1 MAENTTMHLDVVSA
15 EKELFSGTISAVFA
29 PAQMGDVGIYPRHT
43 PLVTGLRPGEL
54 KIEVEGE
61 EDQYLYVS
69 GGILEVQPGVVTVL
83 SDTAIRAEDLDEAK
97 ALEAKQRAE
106 EALKDQQGDFDAAKA
121 QAELVRAAEQ
131 LRMIERMR
139 KIRK

>member
-1 MAENTTMHLDVVSA
+1 MAMTMHLDVVSA

-29 PAQMGDVGIYPRHT
+29 PATMGDVGIYPRHT
-43 PLVTGLRPGEL
+43 PLVTSLRPGEI
-54 KIEVEGE
+54 KIEIEGK

-69 GGILEVQPGVVTVL
+69 GGILEVQPHVVTVL

-97 ALEAKQRAE
+97 AREAKQRAE
-106 EALKDQQGDFDAAKA
+106 DALKDQKGDFDAAKA

-139 KIRK
+139 KSRK

>member
-1 MAENTTMHLDVVSA
+1 MSMTIHLDVVSA
-15 EKELFSGTISAVFA
+15 EQELFSGTISAVFA
-29 PAQMGDVGIYPRHT
+29 PAVMGDVGIYPRHT
-43 PLVTGLRPGEL
+43 PLVTSLRPGEL
-54 KIEVEGE
+54 KIEIDGH

-69 GGILEVQPGVVTVL
+69 GGILEVQPHVVTVL

-106 EALKDQQGDFDAAKA
+106 DALKDQKGDFDAAKA

-131 LRMIERMR
+131 LRMIERLR
-139 KIRK
+139 KLKR

>member
-1 MAENTTMHLDVVSA
+1 MAMTIHLDVVSA
-15 EKELFSGTISAVFA
+15 EKELFSDTVSAVFA
-29 PAQMGDVGIYPRHT
+29 PAVMGDVGIYPRHT
-43 PLVTGLRPGEL
+43 PLVTTLRPGEL
-54 KIEVEGE
+54 KIEIEGK

-69 GGILEVQPGVVTVL
+69 GGILEVQPHVVTVL

-97 ALEAKQRAE
+97 AREAKQLAE
-106 EALKDQQGDFDAAKA
+106 DALRDQKGDFDAAKA

-139 KIRK
+139 KLSR

>member
-1 MAENTTMHLDVVSA
+1 MAMTMHLDVVSA
-15 EKELFSGTISAVFA
+15 EKELFSGTINAVFA

-54 KIEVEGE
+54 KIEIEGQ

-69 GGILEVQPGVVTVL
+69 GGILEVQPHVVTVL

-106 EALKDQQGDFDAAKA
+106 EALKDKKGDFDAAKA

>member
-1 MAENTTMHLDVVSA
+1 MALTLHLDVVSA

-29 PAQMGDVGIYPRHT
+29 PAVMGDVGIYPRHT
-43 PLVTGLRPGEL
+43 PLVTTLRPGEL
-54 KIEVEGE
+54 KIEIEGK

-69 GGILEVQPGVVTVL
+69 GGILEVQPHVVTVL

-97 ALEAKQRAE
+97 AREAKQRAE
-106 EALKDQQGDFDAAKA
+106 DALRDQKGDFDAAKA

-139 KIRK
+139 KKA

>member
-1 MAENTTMHLDVVSA
+1 MAMTLHLDVVSA
-15 EKELFSGTISAVFA
+15 ERELFSGTVSAVFA
-29 PAQMGDVGIYPRHT
+29 PARTGDVGIYPRHT
-43 PLVTGLRPGEL
+43 PLVTTLRPGEL
-54 KIEVEGE
+54 KIEAEGK

-69 GGILEVQPGVVTVL
+69 GGILEVQPHVVTVL

-106 EALKDQQGDFDAAKA
+106 DALRDQKGDLDAAKA

-139 KIRK
+139 KMRK

>member
-1 MAENTTMHLDVVSA
+1 MSMTIHLDVVSA

-29 PAQMGDVGIYPRHT
+29 PAVMGDVGIYPRHT
-43 PLVTGLRPGEL
+43 PLVTTLRPGEL
-54 KIEVEGE
+54 KIEIEGK

-69 GGILEVQPGVVTVL
+69 GGILEVQPHVVTVL

-97 ALEAKQRAE
+97 AREAKQLAE
-106 EALKDQQGDFDAAKA
+106 DALRDQKGDFDAAKA

-139 KIRK
+139 KLRR

>member
-1 MAENTTMHLDVVSA
+1 MSMTIHLDVVSA

-29 PAQMGDVGIYPRHT
+29 PAVMGDVGIYPRHT

-54 KIEVEGE
+54 KIEIEGH

-69 GGILEVQPGVVTVL
+69 GGILEVQPHVVTVL
-83 SDTAIRAEDLDEAK
+83 SDTAIRAEDLDEAQ

-106 EALKDQQGDFDAAKA
+106 DTLKDQKGDFDAAKA

-131 LRMIERMR
+131 LRMIEKLR
-139 KIRK
+139 KLKR

>member
-1 MAENTTMHLDVVSA
+1 MHLDVVSA
-15 EKELFSGTISAVFA
+15 EKELFSGTINAVFA

-54 KIEVEGE
+54 KIEIDGE

-69 GGILEVQPGVVTVL
+69 GGILEVQPHVVTVL

-106 EALKDQQGDFDAAKA
+106 DALKDKQSDFDAAKA

>member
-1 MAENTTMHLDVVSA
+1 MAMTMHLDVVSA

-54 KIEVEGE
+54 KISIEGH

-69 GGILEVQPGVVTVL
+69 GGILEVQPHVVTVL

-106 EALKDQQGDFDAAKA
+106 EAMKDKASDYDAAKA
-121 QAELVRAAEQ
+121 QIELVRAAEQ
-131 LRMIERMR
+131 LRMIERLR
-139 KIRK
+139 NIRK

>member
-1 MAENTTMHLDVVSA
+1 MSMTIHLDVVSA
-15 EKELFSGTISAVFA
+15 EQELFSGTISAVIA
-29 PAQMGDVGIYPRHT
+29 PAVMGDVGIYPRHT
-43 PLVTGLRPGEL
+43 PLVTSLRPGEL
-54 KIEVEGE
+54 KIEIDGH

-69 GGILEVQPGVVTVL
+69 GGILEVQPHVVTVL

-106 EALKDQQGDFDAAKA
+106 DALKDQKGDFDAAKA

-131 LRMIERMR
+131 LRMIEKLR
-139 KIRK
+139 KLRR

>member
-1 MAENTTMHLDVVSA
+1 MSMTMHLDVVSA
-15 EKELFSGTISAVFA
+15 EKEIFSGTINAVFA
-29 PAQMGDVGIYPRHT
+29 PAKMGDVGIYPRHS
-43 PLVTGLRPGEL
+43 PLITHLRPGEL
-54 KIEVEGE
+54 KIEIDGH

-69 GGILEVQPGVVTVL
+69 GGILEVQPHVVTVL

-106 EALKDQQGDFDAAKA
+106 DAIKDKKSDFDAAKA
-121 QAELVRAAEQ
+121 QAELVRAAQQ
-131 LRMIERMR
+131 LRMIEKLR

>member
-1 MAENTTMHLDVVSA
+1 MSMTMHLDVVSA
-15 EKELFSGTISAVFA
+15 EKELFSGTINAVFA

-54 KIEVEGE
+54 KIEIDGH

-69 GGILEVQPGVVTVL
+69 GGILEVQPHVVTVL

-106 EALKDQQGDFDAAKA
+106 EALKDQKGDFDAAKA
-121 QAELVRAAEQ
+121 QAELIRAAEQ

>member
-1 MAENTTMHLDVVSA
+1 MAMTLHLDVVSA

-29 PAQMGDVGIYPRHT
+29 PAVMGDVGIYPRHT
-43 PLVTGLRPGEL
+43 PLVTTLRPGEL
-54 KIEVEGE
+54 KIEIEGK

-69 GGILEVQPGVVTVL
+69 GGILEVQPHVVTVL

-97 ALEAKQRAE
+97 AREAKQRAE
-106 EALKDQQGDFDAAKA
+106 DALKDQKGDFDAAKA

-139 KIRK
+139 NMRK

>member
-1 MAENTTMHLDVVSA
+1 MTMHLDVVSA
-15 EKELFSGTISAVFA
+15 EKELFSGTINAVFA

-54 KIEVEGE
+54 KIEIEGE

-69 GGILEVQPGVVTVL
+69 GGILEVQPHVVTVL

-106 EALKDQQGDFDAAKA
+106 DALKDQQGDFDAAKA

-139 KIRK
+139 KMRK

>member
-1 MAENTTMHLDVVSA
+1 MANTMHLDVVSA
-15 EKELFSGTISAVFA
+15 EKELFSGTINAVFA

-54 KIEVEGE
+54 KIEIEGE

-106 EALKDQQGDFDAAKA
+106 EALKDQAGDFDAAKA
-121 QAELVRAAEQ
+121 QADLVRAAEQ

-139 KIRK
+139 KMRK

>member
-1 MAENTTMHLDVVSA
+1 MALTLHLDVVSA

-29 PAQMGDVGIYPRHT
+29 PAVMGDVGIYPRHT
-43 PLVTGLRPGEL
+43 PLVTTLRPGEL
-54 KIEVEGE
+54 KIEIEGK

-69 GGILEVQPGVVTVL
+69 GGILEVQPHVVTVL

-97 ALEAKQRAE
+97 AREAKQRAE
-106 EALKDQQGDFDAAKA
+106 DALRDQKGDFDAAKA

-131 LRMIERMR
+131 LRMIERLR
-139 KIRK
+139 KKLR

>member
-1 MAENTTMHLDVVSA
+1 MAMTMHLDVVSA

-29 PAQMGDVGIYPRHT
+29 PAEMGDVGIYPRHT

-54 KIEVEGE
+54 KIAIEGK

-69 GGILEVQPGVVTVL
+69 GGILEVQPHVVTVL

-106 EALKDQQGDFDAAKA
+106 DTLRDKKGDFDAAKA

>member
-1 MAENTTMHLDVVSA
+1 MAMTLHLDVVSA
-15 EKELFSGTISAVFA
+15 ETELFSGTISAVFA

-43 PLVTGLRPGEL
+43 PMVTMLRPGEL

-69 GGILEVQPGVVTVL
+69 GGILEVQPHVVTVL
-83 SDTAIRAEDLDEAK
+83 SDTAIRAEDLDESK

-106 EALKDQQGDFDAAKA
+106 DALKDQQGDFDAAKA

>member
-1 MAENTTMHLDVVSA
+1 MTMHLDVVSA

-29 PAQMGDVGIYPRHT
+29 PAVMGDVGIFPRHT
-43 PLVTGLRPGEL
+43 PLVTSLRPGEL
-54 KIEVEGE
+54 KIKIDGE

-69 GGILEVQPGVVTVL
+69 GGILEVQPHVVTVL

-106 EALKDQQGDFDAAKA
+106 DALKDQKGDFDAAKA

-139 KIRK
+139 KLRR

>member
-1 MAENTTMHLDVVSA
+1 MAMTIHLDVVSA

-29 PAQMGDVGIYPRHT
+29 PAVMGDVGIYPRHT
-43 PLVTGLRPGEL
+43 PLVTSLRPGEL
-54 KIEVEGE
+54 KIEIEGH

-69 GGILEVQPGVVTVL
+69 GGILEVQPHVVTVL
-83 SDTAIRAEDLDEAK
+83 SDTAIRAEDLDEAQ

-106 EALKDQQGDFDAAKA
+106 EALKDQKGDFDAAKA

>member
-1 MAENTTMHLDVVSA
+1 MAMTIHLDVVSA

-29 PAQMGDVGIYPRHT
+29 PAVMGDVGIYPRHT
-43 PLVTGLRPGEL
+43 PLVTSLRPGEL
-54 KIEVEGE
+54 KIEIEGH

-69 GGILEVQPGVVTVL
+69 GGILEVQPHVVTVL

-106 EALKDQQGDFDAAKA
+106 DALKDQKGDFDAAKA

-131 LRMIERMR
+131 LRMIERLR
-139 KIRK
+139 KLKR

>member
-1 MAENTTMHLDVVSA
+1 MAMTIHLDVVSA

-29 PAQMGDVGIYPRHT
+29 PAVMGDVGIYPRHT
-43 PLVTGLRPGEL
+43 PLVTTLRPGEL
-54 KIEVEGE
+54 KIEIEGK

-69 GGILEVQPGVVTVL
+69 GGILEVQPHVVTVL

-97 ALEAKQRAE
+97 AREAKQRAE
-106 EALKDQQGDFDAAKA
+106 DALRDQKGDFDAAKA

-139 KIRK
+139 HMRK

>member
-1 MAENTTMHLDVVSA
+1 MTMHLDVVSA
-15 EKELFSGTISAVFA
+15 EKELFSGTINAVFA

-54 KIEVEGE
+54 KIEIDGQ

-69 GGILEVQPGVVTVL
+69 GGILEVQPHVVTVL

-106 EALKDQQGDFDAAKA
+106 EALKDQKGDFDAAKA
-121 QAELVRAAEQ
+121 QAELIRAAEQ

>member
-15 EKELFSGTISAVFA
+15 EKELFSGTISSVFA
-29 PAQMGDVGIYPRHT
+29 PAQMGAVGIYPRHT
-43 PLVTGLRPGEL
+43 PLVTGVRPGEL
-54 KIEVEGE
+54 KIEIEGE

-97 ALEAKQRAE
+97 AMEAKQRAE

-121 QAELVRAAEQ
+121 QAELVRATEQ